1 MAIKIQGSTII
12 DDDKNIK
19 DNTGFYS
26 DNTNSALRPRS
37 SSGTSFIQRWSG
49 SSWQDLASFNNASI
63 QLNRNVNLAA
73 GYTYSGNG
81 SGLTDVPAI
90 TLNGFRASESTYN
103 SSWYSR
109 IPVVAGNGVLE
120 IGKFIDFHSA
130 SNDANDYTYRLDNY
144 SNGNLST
151 SGNLLVNGSIFSST
165 SNGSNI
171 TTVNGNQITLTG
183 NNVNIT
189 IGGDNRIELSGGTY
203 QYIDFGGGDYQGRII
218 QEGAN
223 MSLTARNNLIF
234 GPDNNIIVRGVDATD
249 AEVRVMRLN
258 SNNVVKKANIGS
270 SRRYKSNII
279 NLTTE
284 SFDKIY
290 NITPVS
296 FNYNEDCVEGKDLT
310 GKGNYLKMGVI
321 AEDIEQF
328 MPEVVQYGYFS
339 DQYIDIDGKKVLKE
353 DPVETPMSVNYE
365 SIFICAVGALQEL
378 RQRVIDLE
386 EEVQTLKTSLQTP

>member
-19 DNTGFYS
+19 ENTGFHS
-26 DNTNSALRPRS
+26 DPTNSALRPRS
-37 SSGTSFIQRWSG
+37 SSGGSYMQRWTGSTWETIFFAGNGGVNCYRDFTVSSPYKYYGDGSG
-49 SSWQDLASFNNASI
+49 LTNLPAPTFPYNYYYDTNNTAVRASGTVYIQNSNGTATMASFNNNTSPK
-63 QLNRNVNLAA
+63 VNLTSTGITGTLSVSDAV
-73 GYTYSGNG
+73 GISDT
-81 SGLTDVPAI
+81 LTCDKV
-90 TLNGFRASESTYN
+90 
-103 SSWYSR
+103 
-109 IPVVAGNGVLE
+109 
-120 IGKFIDFHSA
+120 
-130 SNDANDYTYRLDNY
+130 
-144 SNGNLST
+144 
-151 SGNLLVNGSIFSST
+151 
-165 SNGSNI
+165 
-171 TTVNGNQITLTG
+171 QITRSG
-183 NNVNIT
+183 INIT
-189 IGGDNRIELSGGTY
+189 IGGENSIELTGGSY
-203 QYIDFGGGDYQGRII
+203 QFIDFGGNDYQGRII

-386 EEVQTLKTSLQTP
+386 EELQTLKASLQTP

>member
-1 MAIKIQGSTII
+1 
-12 DDDKNIK
+12 
-19 DNTGFYS
+19 
-26 DNTNSALRPRS
+26 
-37 SSGTSFIQRWSG
+37 
-49 SSWQDLASFNNASI
+49 
-63 QLNRNVNLAA
+63 
-73 GYTYSGNG
+73 
-81 SGLTDVPAI
+81 
-90 TLNGFRASESTYN
+90 
-103 SSWYSR
+103 
-109 IPVVAGNGVLE
+109 
-120 IGKFIDFHSA
+120 
-130 SNDANDYTYRLDNY
+130 
-144 SNGNLST
+144 
-151 SGNLLVNGSIFSST
+151 
-165 SNGSNI
+165 
-171 TTVNGNQITLTG
+171 
-183 NNVNIT
+183 
-189 IGGDNRIELSGGTY
+189 
-203 QYIDFGGGDYQGRII
+203 
-218 QEGAN
+218 

-258 SNNVVKKANIGS
+258 SNNVVKKVNIGS

-296 FNYNEDCVEGKDLT
+296 FNYNEDCVEGNDLT

-339 DQYIDIDGKKVLKE
+339 DQYIDIDGERVLKE

-386 EEVQTLKTSLQTP
+386 EEVQTLKASLQTP